1 MNASVPK
8 VLSIAG
14 SDPSGGAGVQADLK
28 TFTALGVY
36 GMAAITSL
44 TAQNTCG
51 VYDIHEP
58 SPKFLNAQLKAIFE
72 DIMPDAVKIGM
83 VHSRDAME
91 VVLEVLQKYN
101 PAFTVLDP
109 VMVSTSG
116 HTLISDDSIDFLKN
130 ELSKHIDLIT
140 PNLHEAKI
148 LYGDDPNY
156 ETLSSTILLKGGH
169 SDDEN
174 CHDVLYENGSKTVFE
189 GKRIDTQNTHG
200 TGCTLSSAIAANYA
214 KEESLTSAI
223 KKAKLY
229 IQEAIKGA
237 DVLNV
242 GSGCGPVNHLLHGK
256 V

>member
-14 SDPSGGAGVQADLK
+14 SDPSGGAGIQADLK

-58 SPKFLNAQLKAIFE
+58 PSKFLKAQLKAIFE
-72 DIMPDAVKIGM
+72 DVMPDAVKIGM

-101 PAFTVLDP
+101 PAFNVLDP

-130 ELSKHIDLIT
+130 ELSKHVDLIT

-148 LYGDDPNY
+148 LYGDDLSY
-156 ETLSSTILLKGGH
+156 ETLSPTILLKGGH
-169 SDDEN
+169 SDGDN

-214 KEESLTSAI
+214 KGESLTSAI

-229 IQEAIKGA
+229 IHQAIKGA

-242 GSGCGPVNHLLHGK
+242 GSGCGPVNHLHGK